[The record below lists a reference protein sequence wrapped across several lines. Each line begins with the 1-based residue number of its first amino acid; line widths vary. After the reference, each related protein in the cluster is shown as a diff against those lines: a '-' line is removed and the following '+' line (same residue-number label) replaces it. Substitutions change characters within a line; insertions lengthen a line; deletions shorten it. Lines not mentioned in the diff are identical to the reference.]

1 MSCSCDTHTTA
12 LMPYSEALS
21 LLFDIARPITETESI
36 SLDQALDRV
45 LAEDLVSSI
54 NVPPANNSGMDGYAF
69 RNEEAERFASLVIQ
83 DTVFAGDHLSTPVKE
98 GHCVRIMTGAR
109 LPEDVDTVVM
119 QERTRVQDGRLFI
132 DGECKTG
139 DNVRNAGEDITKG
152 DVILNQGRKLTPSDL
167 GLISSIGINEIKV
180 IRKLKVAVISTGDE
194 LKPAGA
200 ALEPGQIYE
209 SNGIVIS
216 SLLKRMNM
224 DVIEFGIVPDIPEEI
239 ERAFMRANQQ
249 ADVVISSG
257 GVSVGDADYVKPL
270 LQKLGHIDFW
280 KVAIKPGKP
289 FAFGKLSE
297 SYFIGLPGNPV
308 SATVTFDVLA
318 KPFLQKLSGTKA
330 SPAFTIPA
338 TTASTFKKRPG
349 RMDFQR
355 AVLHQTEDGTLQVSP
370 TGNQGSGILTSVS
383 QANGYLVIPAEQ
395 GSISEGETVRFTPL
409 SSILRESD

>member
-12 LMPYSEALS
+12 LMPYSDALS
-21 LLFDIARPITETESI
+21 LLLDTALPITEAESI
-36 SLDQALDRV
+36 SLAQALDRV
-45 LAEDLVSSI
+45 LAENITSSI
-54 NVPPANNSGMDGYAF
+54 NVPPADNSGMDGYAF
-69 RNEEAERFASLVIQ
+69 RNEDTKHFASLVIQ

-98 GHCVRIMTGAR
+98 GHCVRIMTGAHV
-109 LPEDVDTVVM
+109 PEDVDTVVM
-119 QERTRVQDGRLFI
+119 QERTRVEDGRLFI

-139 DNVRNAGEDITKG
+139 DNIRKAGEDISKG
-152 DVILNQGRKLTPSDL
+152 DVILKKGRKLTPSDL
-167 GLISSIGINEIKV
+167 GLISSVGINQVKV

-194 LKPAGA
+194 LKPAGT

-216 SLLKRMNM
+216 SLLKRMNI
-224 DVIEFGIVPDIPEEI
+224 DVIEFGIIPDIPEEI
-239 ERAFMRANQQ
+239 ERAFIQANQQ

-318 KPFLQKLSGTKA
+318 KPFLQKLSGMHA
-330 SPAFTIPA
+330 SPTLSIPA
-338 TTASTFKKRPG
+338 TTASTFRKRPG

-355 AVLHQTEDGTLQVSP
+355 AVLHQTVDGSLQVSP

-383 QANGYLVIPAEQ
+383 LANGYVVIPAEQ
-395 GSISEGETVRFTPL
+395 GSISEGETVHFTPL
-409 SSILRESD
+409 STALRESD